1 MRNRIRAVLGF
12 LAGFEAAARTLSFTR
27 AANELAI
34 TQSAVSRQIQVLEA
48 ALGVVLF
55 ERFNRRL
62 VLTEA
67 GVTLQRTVV
76 AMLRE
81 LDDGLARISPAAAS
95 NQVAVSTS
103 VPFASLWLVPRLADF
118 RRRHPTF
125 DVRISADNDLVDLR
139 TRGFDVAIR
148 FCSPK
153 SAPANAMP
161 LFGEEVFPV
170 CAPALLRDSIRP
182 LRAPRDLKHQ
192 VLLALDNA
200 ERTPWLDWSQ
210 WFAANGVPDLAPAHT
225 VRLSHYD
232 QLIRAAVDGDGVAL
246 GRTPLIERYLAT
258 GKLVAPLRGRAAS
271 PRNYFLVGR
280 QDQPATPAVKSF
292 VAWMTALARDEKR
305 GDPV

>member
-1 MRNRIRAVLGF
+1 M
-12 LAGFEAAARTLSFTR
+12 
-27 AANELAI
+27 
-34 TQSAVSRQIQVLEA
+34 
-48 ALGVVLF
+48 
-55 ERFNRRL
+55 
-62 VLTEA
+62 
-67 GVTLQRTVV
+67 
-76 AMLRE
+76 
-81 LDDGLARISPAAAS
+81 
-95 NQVAVSTS
+95 
-103 VPFASLWLVPRLADF
+103 
-118 RRRHPTF
+118 
-125 DVRISADNDLVDLR
+125 
-139 TRGFDVAIR
+139 
-148 FCSPK
+148 
-153 SAPANAMP
+153 
-161 LFGEEVFPV
+161 
-170 CAPALLRDSIRP
+170 
-182 LRAPRDLKHQ
+182 
-192 VLLALDNA
+192 LALDSA